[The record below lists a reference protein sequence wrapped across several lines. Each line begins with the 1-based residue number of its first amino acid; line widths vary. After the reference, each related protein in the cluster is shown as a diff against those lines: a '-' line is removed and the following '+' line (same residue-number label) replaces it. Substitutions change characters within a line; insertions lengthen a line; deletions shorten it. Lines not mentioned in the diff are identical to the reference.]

1 MRIRKRRASP
11 ASLDCDGPLK
21 RIGPSLR
28 CSPPPT
34 APSSPL
40 GAPRGV
46 QSLQTTSPLQ
56 RLLKVGDTSGFLLS
70 VFPALTF
77 TTSLGHASMHEDAVS
92 SPLLQPDACPFL
104 QGDIQSGDPVLVS
117 PWYVSLRYRFLHTWR
132 DLPVCYTVLS
142 IQRVE
147 VNSNY
152 GKMTSAVVT
161 IHTNTTVKR
170 LGLLA

>member
-1 MRIRKRRASP
+1 MLKTYHFIWHFFNEN
-11 ASLDCDGPLK
+11 GPLK
-21 RIGPSLR
+21 RICPSLR

-92 SPLLQPDACPFL
+92 SPLLRPDACPSL

-117 PWYVSLRYRFLHTWR
+117 PLICLTP
-132 DLPVCYTVLS
+132 LPLPPYLEGPASVL
-142 IQRVE
+142 
-147 VNSNY
+147 Y
-152 GKMTSAVVT
+152 CAF
-161 IHTNTTVKR
+161 NTKSR
-170 LGLLA
+170 SKQ